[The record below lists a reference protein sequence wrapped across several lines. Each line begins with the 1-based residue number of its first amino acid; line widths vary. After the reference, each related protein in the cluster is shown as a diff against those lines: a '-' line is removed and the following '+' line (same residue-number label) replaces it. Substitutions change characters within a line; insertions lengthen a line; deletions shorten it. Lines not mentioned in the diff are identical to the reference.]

1 MQISGSGRNIIP
13 KYIISNRYY
22 LQPDTE
28 KTLFSVYHMTAQG
41 ENRTSLKAGSLTNT
55 LSYFVQLFRYQFYGR
70 GHVHSA
76 WCPFGLMAPRPPP
89 RDTQFVRQIKSNLV
103 DTLRPSLPAPARCQG
118 YQEMATDMNITKTVL
133 KFSLNRVIYV
143 VYSYQRPN
151 EANAIS
157 VRCILRI

>member
-1 MQISGSGRNIIP
+1 
-13 KYIISNRYY
+13 
-22 LQPDTE
+22 
-28 KTLFSVYHMTAQG
+28 MTAQG

-103 DTLRPSLPAPARCQG
+103 DTLRPSPPCTCPMPGLPGNGYGHKHYENCAIIQFESCNLSSVLVPAPQWSKCNQRSMHTA
-118 YQEMATDMNITKTVL
+118 YLNAAT
-133 KFSLNRVIYV
+133 
-143 VYSYQRPN
+143 SYQ
-151 EANAIS
+151 AFD
-157 VRCILRI
+157 RIVLYNFRRRWI